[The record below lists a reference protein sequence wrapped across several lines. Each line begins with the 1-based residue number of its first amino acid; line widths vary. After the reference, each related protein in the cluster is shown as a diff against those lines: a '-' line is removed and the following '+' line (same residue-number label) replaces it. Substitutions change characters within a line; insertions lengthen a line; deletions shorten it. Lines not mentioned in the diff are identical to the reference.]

1 MTGEGYKPLTD
12 ESVAAITS
20 SYFAQRAA
28 RSSAQDQPRVVL
40 VGGQPG
46 AGKSAGGELVRDELR
61 AQGGFIHVD
70 ADRMRERIPIGTARP
85 PSSETQADA
94 GRLANA
100 LRLMAIEARR
110 HIVEE
115 GTFRSPQSVQR
126 FVDRLQ
132 EQGYK
137 VELVVVATSREESL
151 LGIYQRHERQH
162 QAGNPN
168 PRFVTEDYH
177 DAAMQ
182 GFDATVSQVA
192 HQLDRLRIINRGGQL
207 LYDSQRQPR
216 DDAALALQAAREIP
230 AARRAMLAD
239 GWAAVAAAARER
251 GASPQYLHA
260 IGGHARRVAASA
272 QLQGDKGARTSPY
285 ARGKEQALSLGS
297 GPTGPSTGLSAAP
310 QASKPP
316 VRSR

>member
-46 AGKSAGGELVRDELR
+46 AGKSAGGELVRDELK
-61 AQGGFIHVD
+61 AQGGFVHVD
-70 ADRMRERIPIGTARP
+70 ADRMRERIPLGTARL

-110 HIVEE
+110 NIVEE
-115 GTFRSPQSVQR
+115 GTFRNPQSVQR

-137 VELVVVATSREESL
+137 VEMVVVATSREESL
-151 LGIYQRHERQH
+151 LVELLAVIRHI
-162 QAGNPN
+162 N
-168 PRFVTEDYH
+168 
-177 DAAMQ
+177 
-182 GFDATVSQVA
+182 ATNASTRWA
-192 HQLDRLRIINRGGQL
+192 TRTRAS
-207 LYDSQRQPR
+207 SQRTTTM
-216 DDAALALQAAREIP
+216 
-230 AARRAMLAD
+230 RRC
-239 GWAAVAAAARER
+239 
-251 GASPQYLHA
+251 
-260 IGGHARRVAASA
+260 
-272 QLQGDKGARTSPY
+272 KGSVLR
-285 ARGKEQALSLGS
+285 
-297 GPTGPSTGLSAAP
+297 
-310 QASKPP
+310 
-316 VRSR
+316 

>member
-46 AGKSAGGELVRDELR
+46 AGKSAGGELVRDELK
-61 AQGGFIHVD
+61 AQGGFVHVD
-70 ADRMRERIPIGTARP
+70 ADRMRERIPLGTARL

-110 HIVEE
+110 NIVEE
-115 GTFRSPQSVQR
+115 GTFRNPQSVQR

-137 VELVVVATSREESL
+137 VEMVVVATSREESL

-162 QAGNPN
+162 QVGNPN
-168 PRFVTEDYH
+168 PRYVAEDYH

-182 GFDATVSQVA
+182 WFSATVSQLA

-216 DDAALALQAAREIP
+216 DDATMALQAAREIP
-230 AARRAMLAD
+230 AERRTMLAD

-251 GASPQYLHA
+251 VANPQYLDA

-272 QLQGDKGARTSPY
+272 QLQGDSGARITPY
-285 ARGKEQALSLGS
+285 TRGKEQALSRGAS
-297 GPTGPSTGLSAAP
+297 PAGPFTSLAATP

-316 VRSR
+316 ARSR

>member
-46 AGKSAGGELVRDELR
+46 AGKSAGGELVRDELK
-61 AQGGFIHVD
+61 AQGGFVHVD
-70 ADRMRERIPIGTARP
+70 ADRMRERIPLGTARL

-110 HIVEE
+110 NIVEE
-115 GTFRSPQSVQR
+115 GTFRNPQSVQR

-137 VELVVVATSREESL
+137 VEMVVVATSREESL

-162 QAGNPN
+162 QVGNPN

-182 GFDATVSQVA
+182 GFSATVSQLA

-216 DDAALALQAAREIP
+216 DDATMALQAAREIP
-230 AARRAMLAD
+230 AERRTMLAD
-239 GWAAVAAAARER
+239 GWAAVAAAA
-251 GASPQYLHA
+251 
-260 IGGHARRVAASA
+260 
-272 QLQGDKGARTSPY
+272 
-285 ARGKEQALSLGS
+285 
-297 GPTGPSTGLSAAP
+297 
-310 QASKPP
+310 
-316 VRSR
+316 

>member
-20 SYFAQRAA
+20 SCFAQRAA
-28 RSSAQDQPRVVL
+28 RSSAQDHPRVVL

-46 AGKSAGGELVRDELR
+46 AGKSAGGELVRDELK
-61 AQGGFIHVD
+61 AQGGFVHVD
-70 ADRMRERIPIGTARP
+70 ADRMRERIPLGTARL

-110 HIVEE
+110 NIVEE
-115 GTFRSPQSVQR
+115 GTFRNPQSVQR

-137 VELVVVATSREESL
+137 VEMVVVATSREESL

-162 QAGNPN
+162 QVGNPN

-182 GFDATVSQVA
+182 GFSATVSQLA

-216 DDAALALQAAREIP
+216 DDATMALQAAREIP
-230 AARRAMLAD
+230 AERRTMLAD

-251 GASPQYLHA
+251 GANPQYLDA

-272 QLQGDKGARTSPY
+272 QLQGDRGARITPY
-285 ARGKEQALSLGS
+285 TRGKEQALSRGAS
-297 GPTGPSTGLSAAP
+297 PAGPFTSLAATP

-316 VRSR
+316 ARSR

>member
-1 MTGEGYKPLTD
+1 MPIVAKLD
-12 ESVAAITS
+12 EYGRGAWIA
-20 SYFAQRAA
+20 FA
-28 RSSAQDQPRVVL
+28 VL
-40 VGGQPG
+40 
-46 AGKSAGGELVRDELR
+46 
-61 AQGGFIHVD
+61 GFILWWPLGLATLAFTFWSGRMGCGFSGDRYEHRMSRLQ
-70 ADRMRERIPIGTARP
+70 AKMDRMRERIPLGTARL

-110 HIVEE
+110 NIVEE
-115 GTFRSPQSVQR
+115 GTFRNPQSVQR

-137 VELVVVATSREESL
+137 VEMVVVATSREESL

-162 QAGNPN
+162 QVGNPN

-182 GFDATVSQVA
+182 GFSATVSQLA

-216 DDAALALQAAREIP
+216 DDATMALQAAREIP
-230 AARRAMLAD
+230 AERRTMLAD

-251 GASPQYLHA
+251 GANPQYLDA

-272 QLQGDKGARTSPY
+272 QLQGDRGARITPY
-285 ARGKEQALSLGS
+285 TRGKEQALSRGAS
-297 GPTGPSTGLSAAP
+297 PAGPFTSLAATP

-316 VRSR
+316 ARSR

>member
-46 AGKSAGGELVRDELR
+46 AGKSAGGELVRDELK
-61 AQGGFIHVD
+61 AQGGFVHVD
-70 ADRMRERIPIGTARP
+70 ADRMRERIPLGTARL

-110 HIVEE
+110 NIVEE
-115 GTFRSPQSVQR
+115 GTFRNPQSVQR

-137 VELVVVATSREESL
+137 VEMVVVATSREESL
-151 LGIYQRHERQH
+151 LGIYQRR
-162 QAGNPN
+162 A
-168 PRFVTEDYH
+168 
-177 DAAMQ
+177 
-182 GFDATVSQVA
+182 S
-192 HQLDRLRIINRGGQL
+192 
-207 LYDSQRQPR
+207 SQRTTTM
-216 DDAALALQAAREIP
+216 
-230 AARRAMLAD
+230 RRC
-239 GWAAVAAAARER
+239 
-251 GASPQYLHA
+251 
-260 IGGHARRVAASA
+260 
-272 QLQGDKGARTSPY
+272 KGSVLR
-285 ARGKEQALSLGS
+285 
-297 GPTGPSTGLSAAP
+297 
-310 QASKPP
+310 
-316 VRSR
+316 

>member
-1 MTGEGYKPLTD
+1 
-12 ESVAAITS
+12 
-20 SYFAQRAA
+20 
-28 RSSAQDQPRVVL
+28 
-40 VGGQPG
+40 
-46 AGKSAGGELVRDELR
+46 
-61 AQGGFIHVD
+61 
-70 ADRMRERIPIGTARP
+70 MRERIPLGTARL

-110 HIVEE
+110 NIVEE
-115 GTFRSPQSVQR
+115 GTFRNPQSVQR

-137 VELVVVATSREESL
+137 VEMVVVATSREESL

-162 QAGNPN
+162 QVGNPN

-182 GFDATVSQVA
+182 GFSATVSQLA

-216 DDAALALQAAREIP
+216 DDATMALQAAREIP
-230 AARRAMLAD
+230 AERRTMLAD

-251 GASPQYLHA
+251 GANPGSPRFQCN
-260 IGGHARRVAASA
+260 
-272 QLQGDKGARTSPY
+272 K
-285 ARGKEQALSLGS
+285 
-297 GPTGPSTGLSAAP
+297 
-310 QASKPP
+310 
-316 VRSR
+316 

>member
-1 MTGEGYKPLTD
+1 M
-12 ESVAAITS
+12 AAITS

-46 AGKSAGGELVRDELR
+46 AGKSAGGELVRDELK
-61 AQGGFIHVD
+61 AQGGFVHVD
-70 ADRMRERIPIGTARP
+70 ADRMRERIPLGTARL

-110 HIVEE
+110 NIVEE
-115 GTFRSPQSVQR
+115 GTFRNPQSVQR

-137 VELVVVATSREESL
+137 VEMVVVATSREESL

-162 QAGNPN
+162 QVGNPN

-182 GFDATVSQVA
+182 GFSATVSQLA

-216 DDAALALQAAREIP
+216 DDATMALQAAREIP
-230 AARRAMLAD
+230 AERRTMLAD

-251 GASPQYLHA
+251 GANPQYLDA

-272 QLQGDKGARTSPY
+272 QLQGDRGARITPY
-285 ARGKEQALSLGS
+285 TRGKEQALSRGAS
-297 GPTGPSTGLSAAP
+297 PAGPFTSLAATP

-316 VRSR
+316 ARSR

>member
-46 AGKSAGGELVRDELR
+46 AGKSAGGELVRDELK
-61 AQGGFIHVD
+61 AQGGFVHVD
-70 ADRMRERIPIGTARP
+70 ADRMRERIPLGTARL

-110 HIVEE
+110 NIVEE
-115 GTFRSPQSVQR
+115 GTFRNPQSVQR

-137 VELVVVATSREESL
+137 VEMVVVATSREESL

-162 QAGNPN
+162 QVGNPN

-192 HQLDRLRIINRGGQL
+192 HQLDRLPIINRGGQL

-285 ARGKEQALSLGS
+285 ARGKEQALSRGS

>member
-1 MTGEGYKPLTD
+1 MTGEGYKSLID

-46 AGKSAGGELVRDELR
+46 AGKSAGGELVRDELK
-61 AQGGFIHVD
+61 AQGGFVHVD
-70 ADRMRERIPIGTARP
+70 ADRMRERIPLGTARL

-110 HIVEE
+110 NIVEE
-115 GTFRSPQSVQR
+115 GTFRNPQSVQR

-137 VELVVVATSREESL
+137 VEMVVVATSREESL

-162 QAGNPN
+162 QVGNPN

-182 GFDATVSQVA
+182 GFSATVSQLA

-216 DDAALALQAAREIP
+216 DDATMALQAAREIP
-230 AARRAMLAD
+230 AERRTMLAD

-251 GASPQYLHA
+251 GANPQYLDA

-272 QLQGDKGARTSPY
+272 QLQGDRGARITPY
-285 ARGKEQALSLGS
+285 TRGKEQALSRGAS
-297 GPTGPSTGLSAAP
+297 PAGPFTSLAATP

-316 VRSR
+316 ARSR

>member
-1 MTGEGYKPLTD
+1 MTGDGYQPLTD

-110 HIVEE
+110 HIVEV

-285 ARGKEQALSLGS
+285 ARGKEQALSRGS

>member
-1 MTGEGYKPLTD
+1 MTGDGYQPLTD

-46 AGKSAGGELVRDELR
+46 AGKRAGGELVRDELK
-61 AQGGFIHVD
+61 AQGGFVHVD

-115 GTFRSPQSVQR
+115 GTFGSPQSVQR

-272 QLQGDKGARTSPY
+272 QLQGDKGARPSPY
-285 ARGKEQALSLGS
+285 ARGKEQALSRGS